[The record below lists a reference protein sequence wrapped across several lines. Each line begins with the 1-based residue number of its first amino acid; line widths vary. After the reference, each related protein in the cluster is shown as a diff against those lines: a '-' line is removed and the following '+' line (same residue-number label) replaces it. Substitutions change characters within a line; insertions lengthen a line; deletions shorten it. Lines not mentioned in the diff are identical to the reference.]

1 MPRRRFFPGSLLVA
15 VAISTGAAGGL
26 VGAYLKDLP
35 PLDLLEEYQPSLAT
49 TFYSDQDE
57 PFAALFLEKRIYVP
71 LQKIPRHLIEAL
83 IAVEDAQFYQHRGI
97 NWRGIARAMLRN
109 LRCLCLA
116 EGGSSITQ
124 QLAKVLFLTPEKSL
138 TRKAKEILLALEIE
152 RRYSKEKILELYLNQ
167 VYFGHGAYGVEAAAQ
182 TYFSKSVDQLNLAE
196 AAILAGLPRAPNY
209 YSPIVDK
216 ERARRRREHVL
227 SRMAELGFI
236 AREAALENSKVPF
249 DESRFAPSKNLAPYF
264 VEAVRQ
270 ELEEKY
276 GTYALYHGGLK
287 VYTTLNLR
295 MQKAAEEA
303 LIGGLREIDKARG
316 YRLKPPTR
324 EASKER
330 PAYLRPKPGEVLW
343 GKVAKVKT
351 DKMEVQVGRYHG
363 AIPFEK
369 LHWTNLKKP
378 WEAFQEG
385 EPIKVQVLTVD
396 EKRRAVELDL
406 EQDPEMEGAFLA
418 IDPRT
423 GQIKAMVGGYDFER
437 SKFNRAVQAK
447 LQPGSAFKPFV
458 YAAAFEKGYTPSTVL
473 LDAPVSYFIT
483 VDGQR
488 REWAPENYDRKFR
501 GPTTLRRGLEH
512 SINVIAVKLIEQ
524 VGVQPVIELAQA
536 MGIRSELRPE
546 LALALG
552 VSEITLLEMVSAYGT
567 LANRGVRMEPY
578 TLRKVIDH
586 QGNVL
591 EERSPEGR
599 QVLREET
606 AFVLTNVLKG
616 VIERGTGRG
625 ARGLGR
631 SIAAKT
637 GTTQEATDVW
647 FVGYTPSLVAGI
659 WVGYDTKRSLGPH
672 ESSAHLAV
680 PLWVRFMRQ
689 VLPLLPEEDFPVP
702 ENVVP
707 VVVNYQTG
715 LPASPKD
722 QELIIEYFMKGTEP
736 NRH

>member
-1 MPRRRFFPGSLLVA
+1 MPRRRFFLGSFLVT
-15 VAISTGAAGGL
+15 VAISIGATGGL
-26 VGAYLKDLP
+26 IGAYLKDLP

-97 NWRGIARAMLRN
+97 NWRGIGRAMLRN

-138 TRKAKEILLALEIE
+138 TRKVKEILLALEIE

-182 TYFSKSVDQLNLAE
+182 TYFSKSVDQLTLAE
-196 AAILAGLPRAPNY
+196 AAILAGLPRAPNS
-209 YSPIVDK
+209 YSPIIDQ
-216 ERARRRREHVL
+216 ERARKRREHVL

-236 AREAALENSKVPF
+236 TREAALESSKVPF

-264 VEAVRQ
+264 VEAARQ

-276 GTYALYHGGLK
+276 GTYTLYHGGLK
-287 VYTTLNLR
+287 VYTTLNLT

-303 LIGGLREIDKARG
+303 LMGGLREIDKTKG
-316 YRLKPPTR
+316 YRLKPPPR
-324 EASKER
+324 EVAKR
-330 PAYLRPKPGEVLW
+330 PSYLRPQPGEVLW
-343 GKVAKVKT
+343 GRAVKVKT
-351 DKMEVQVGRYHG
+351 DKIEVQVGGYYG
-363 AIPFEK
+363 TIPFEK
-369 LHWTNLKKP
+369 LQWTNLKKP
-378 WEAFQEG
+378 WEVFQEG
-385 EPIKVQVLTVD
+385 EPIKVRVMAVD
-396 EKRRAVELDL
+396 EKRRALALDL
-406 EQDPEMEGAFLA
+406 EQDPEIEGAFLA
-418 IDPRT
+418 VDPRT

-437 SKFNRAVQAK
+437 SKFNRAVQARR
-447 LQPGSAFKPFV
+447 QPGSAFKPFV

-473 LDAPVSYFIT
+473 LDTPISYPIT
-483 VDGQR
+483 IDGQR
-488 REWAPENYDRKFR
+488 REWTPENYDRKFR

-512 SINVIAVKLIEQ
+512 SINVIAVKLIQQ
-524 VGVQPVIELAQA
+524 VGVQPVIELARA
-536 MGIRSELRPE
+536 MGIQSELRPE

-552 VSEITLLEMVSAYGT
+552 VSEVTLLELVSAYGT

-578 TLRKVIDH
+578 MIRRVVDH

-591 EERSPEGR
+591 EERFPEGQ

-606 AFVLTNVLKG
+606 AFILTSVLKG
-616 VIERGTGRG
+616 VIERGTGKG
-625 ARGLGR
+625 AKGLQR

-647 FVGYTPSLVAGI
+647 FIGYTPSLAAGI
-659 WVGYDTKRSLGPH
+659 WIGYDTKRSLGPH

-680 PLWVRFMRQ
+680 PPWVRFMQR

-707 VVVNYQTG
+707 VAVNYHTG
-715 LPASPKD
+715 LPTRPTD
-722 QELIIEYFMKGTEP
+722 QEAITEYFMKGTEP
-736 NRH
+736 DRH